1 MKTTLYHPQAE
12 IMEKVK
18 RFLFFFQLAFV
29 CLVLPVLFM
38 VGVRGNDQSN
48 HSNAPSTEQIYHTP
62 RGGQALVDFRPI
74 LSDEQS

>member
-1 MKTTLYHPQAE
+1 MYHPQAE

-29 CLVLPVLFM
+29 CFILPALFI
-38 VGVRGNDQSN
+38 VGIRGND
-48 HSNAPSTEQIYHTP
+48 HNAKPGAPASEQIYKIP
-62 RGGQALVDFRPI
+62 QGGQALVDFRPI